1 MFRSASYD
9 MEWGWRNVWGESGLY
24 AVGGK
29 EKVEGYLRVPIPK
42 QKCEIKKMG
51 IKDNSA

>member
-1 MFRSASYD
+1 MIWNGVEE
-9 MEWGWRNVWGESGLY
+9 MCGESGLY